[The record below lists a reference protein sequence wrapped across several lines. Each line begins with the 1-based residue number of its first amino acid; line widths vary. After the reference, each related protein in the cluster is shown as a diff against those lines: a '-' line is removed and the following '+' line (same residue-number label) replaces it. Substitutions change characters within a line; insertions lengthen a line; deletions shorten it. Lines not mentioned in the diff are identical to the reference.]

1 MDYINL
7 ASNDSNILYIS
18 QFGSYGSIDW
28 VENVSDIDIGVILNS
43 MEDLDFSLE
52 DNLISIFREVYN
64 YSNVNITVVEM
75 NLDDKLTRNIICG
88 KTLYSTIDE
97 KTLKRQCLY
106 IEKSVS
112 KQRSYYEYIKLQ
124 KVKNEV
130 SELW

>member
-43 MEDLDFSLE
+43 MEYLDFSLE
-52 DNLISIFREVYN
+52 DNLINIFREVYN
-64 YSNVNITVVEM
+64 YSDVNITIVEM
-75 NLDDKLTRNIICG
+75 NLDDKLTRNIICDR
-88 KTLYSTIDE
+88 TLYSTIDE

-112 KQRSYYEYIKLQ
+112 NQ
-124 KVKNEV
+124 KVTMNI
-130 SELW
+130 